1 MIAVAEQGPEQH
13 LTSPAVEYS
22 MELVCKHS
30 VLIMET
36 WLFCVVV
43 VIA

>member
-13 LTSPAVEYS
+13 LTSTVVMLS
-22 MELVCKHS
+22 MELVRKRE

-36 WLFCVVV
+36 
-43 VIA
+43 